1 MPINARTTFGGIV
14 ANLLGRPSRP
24 PVVMTPNAL
33 FAAYGELERQLRDCL
48 PHVHD
53 KRIVQELL
61 YVADVLHVARTGR
74 RMFPNEFIAT
84 SCGPACGLL
93 FEYQRTD
100 EGMAH
105 LMHEAHRALV
115 DEDIRSAIAGVVAK
129 LGHANKDTIRHYSQ
143 GTGSAFR
150 TLFMRHIEWID
161 VRKGPS
167 ITTEMVH
174 QEAERRYAKA
184 RPQAEA
190 VAA

>member
-1 MPINARTTFGGIV
+1 MPQNARTTFGGIV
-14 ANLLGRPSRP
+14 ASLLGRPSRP
-24 PVVMTPNAL
+24 PVVTVPIAL
-33 FAAYGELERQLRDCL
+33 FAAYGELSRQLSACL
-48 PHVHD
+48 PHEHG
-53 KRIVQELL
+53 KRIVQEML

-84 SCGPACGLL
+84 SCGPACELL

-100 EGMAH
+100 EGIAH
-105 LMHEAHRALV
+105 LMHDAHRSLV
-115 DEDIRSAIAGVVAK
+115 DDEMRSAIADVVAK
-129 LGHANKDTIRHYSQ
+129 LGHANKDTVRRYSQ
-143 GTGSAFR
+143 GPGSAFR
-150 TLFMRHIEWID
+150 LLFMRHIEWID

-184 RPQAEA
+184 RTRTEA